1 MSLPLSPIMPCSLY
15 FVALVNFSLS
25 RLAASIFQQL
35 KSRENQVSI
44 LRTLRIVGSR
54 EWRGKGCPCPL
65 LSSDIRHPG
74 LSTDGD
80 GSFKAKEVS
89 KFTLIFGYKIF
100 PFKGQQKAKIKT
112 KNNTLF
118 FIVSPCPKWK
128 FSNDDQK
135 Q

>member
-1 MSLPLSPIMPCSLY
+1 MSLPLLPIIPCSLY
-15 FVALVNFSLS
+15 FVALVNFSFS

-35 KSRENQVSI
+35 KSKENQVTI

-54 EWRGKGCPCPL
+54 EQRGKGCPCPL

-74 LSTDGD
+74 LSTDSD
-80 GSFKAKEVS
+80 DSFKAKEES
-89 KFTLIFGYKIF
+89 KFTLIFGYEVF

-118 FIVSPCPKWK
+118 
-128 FSNDDQK
+128 
-135 Q
+135 

>member
-44 LRTLRIVGSR
+44 LRILRIVGSR
-54 EWRGKGCPCPL
+54 EQRGKGCPCPL

-89 KFTLIFGYKIF
+89 KFMLIFGYKVF
-100 PFKGQQKAKIKT
+100 PFKGQQK
-112 KNNTLF
+112 
-118 FIVSPCPKWK
+118 
-128 FSNDDQK
+128 
-135 Q
+135 